1 MKICIV
7 ATDYPDSKRST
18 QEFVKQVVV
27 EWADKG
33 HECLVIAPFHKADNK
48 GLPWK
53 RREIQTT
60 QAGNKVTII
69 RPRYNATTKFLIGK
83 FNLHYVMHGMA
94 VLRGLLNMRF
104 KPDIIYCHFWS
115 NALEAYPYAKLRKL
129 PLFVA
134 SGEGIVPRKYQDKRF
149 KKFFD
154 YVRGTVCV
162 SQKTLKEN
170 LDYGMTKHE
179 KSTVIPN
186 AANPKM
192 FHPLDRLECRK
203 QLGFPTDAF
212 ITIYVGDFGER
223 KGVLRVSEAIKQAKG
238 NPISSIFIGKGEL
251 HPDCP
256 NILHCGPVKHE
267 LLPIYLNA
275 ADCFVL
281 PTLNEGC
288 CNAIVEALACGLPVI
303 SADAMYNYDILS
315 ADNSIMIDPT
325 SVDQIRTALEKMR
338 DEQGT
343 RQKMAEAALDSAKN
357 LTIDVRAERIM
368 NFILSKL
375 YKNGKKA

>member
-7 ATDYPDSKRST
+7 ATDYPDTKRST

-48 GLPWK
+48 GLPWR

-60 QAGNKVTII
+60 EAGNAVTII

-94 VLRGLLNMRF
+94 VLRGLLSMRF

-115 NALEAYPYAKLRKL
+115 NALEAYPYARLKRL

-134 SGEGIVPRKYQDKRF
+134 SGEGIVPQKYQDKRF

-154 YVRGTVCV
+154 YVQGTICV

-170 LDYGMTKHE
+170 LDYGMTTQE
-179 KSTVIPN
+179 KSIVIPN
-186 AANPKM
+186 AVNPRM
-192 FHPLDRLECRK
+192 FHPLDQMECRK
-203 QLGFPTDAF
+203 HLGFPTDVF
-212 ITIYVGDFGER
+212 IAIFVGDFGER
-223 KGVLRVSEAIKQAKG
+223 KGVMRVSSAIKLTNGK
-238 NPISSIFIGKGEL
+238 PVYSIFVGKGML
-251 HPDCP
+251 WPDCP
-256 NILHCGPVKHE
+256 NILHCGPIKHE
-267 LLPIYLNA
+267 SLPIYLNA

-281 PTLNEGC
+281 PTQNEGC
-288 CNAIVEALACGLPVI
+288 CNAIIEALACGLPVI
-303 SADAMYNYDILS
+303 SSNASYNYDILS
-315 ADNSIMIDPT
+315 NKNSIMIDPN
-325 SVDQIRTALEKMR
+325 SVEQISNALKRLR
-338 DEQGT
+338 DNKEYRDSLAT
-343 RQKMAEAALDSAKN
+343 NAIISAKH
-357 LTIDVRAERIM
+357 LTIDVRSRKILD
-368 NFILSKL
+368 FINEKL
-375 YKNGKKA
+375 Q

>member
-53 RREIQTT
+53 KREIQTT
-60 QAGNKVTII
+60 TAGNAITII

-94 VLRGLLNMRF
+94 VLRGLLSMRF

-115 NALEAYPYAKLRKL
+115 NALEAYPYAKLRNL

-134 SGEGIVPRKYQDKRF
+134 SGEGIVPQKYQDKRF

-154 YVRGTVCV
+154 YVGGTVCV

-170 LDYGMTKHE
+170 LDYGMTTQE

-186 AANPKM
+186 AVNPKM
-192 FHPLDRLECRK
+192 FHPLDRLECRR
-203 QLGFPTDAF
+203 QLDFPTDAF
-212 ITIYVGDFGER
+212 IVIYVGDFGER

-238 NPISSIFIGKGEL
+238 APIFSIFIGKGEL
-251 HPDCP
+251 QPDCP

-267 LLPIYLNA
+267 LLPVYLNA

-303 SADAMYNYDILS
+303 SADAMYNHDILS
-315 ADNSIMIDPT
+315 TDNSIMINPN
-325 SVDQIRTALEKMR
+325 SVEEIKNALIKLR
-338 DEQGT
+338 DDMYLRIMLAGNAVKSS
-343 RQKMAEAALDSAKN
+343 RH
-357 LTIDVRAERIM
+357 LTIDIRASKIMDFIM
-368 NFILSKL
+368 NKL
-375 YKNGKKA
+375 NEDETE